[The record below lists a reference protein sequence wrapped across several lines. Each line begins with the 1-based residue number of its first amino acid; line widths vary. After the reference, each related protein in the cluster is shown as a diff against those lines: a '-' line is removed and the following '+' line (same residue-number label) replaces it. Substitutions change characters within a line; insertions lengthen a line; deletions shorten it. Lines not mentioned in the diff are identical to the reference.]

1 MGHYIQVPNNHD
13 KAQQLVDLHGAIILP
28 QRPEGFED
36 VPEDKALICVVDNG
50 PFEAAG
56 LVVDREDFIDKIA
69 EDEPGPD
76 GELGRGP
83 GGIPVYTIRSEY
95 QERGEQR
102 PRWWLLMDKALAH
115 QLSGYKT

>member
-1 MGHYIQVPNNHD
+1 MGYYIQVPDNKG
-13 KAQQLVDLHGAIILP
+13 KAQQLVNLHAADLLP
-28 QRPEGFED
+28 MRPEGFED

-56 LVVDREDFIDKIA
+56 LVIDREDFIDKIT

-76 GELGRGP
+76 GELGVGP

-95 QERGEQR
+95 QEQGEQR
-102 PRWWLLMDKALAH
+102 PRWWLLMDKALTYELA
-115 QLSGYKT
+115 GYTP